1 MNKNILKNV
10 FEVEI
15 FCNIV
20 NINTVTFDQ
29 FNASLLNKKI
39 YYFSKKILLSPNFW
53 IVVYYQIY
61 NFNWM

>member
-39 YYFSKKILLSPNFW
+39 YYFSKKILLSPNFE
-53 IVVYYQIY
+53 
-61 NFNWM
+61 